1 MVDKRKDVAAPAPD
15 ADARHCWQQENAV
28 EFAAQARWHELNP
41 HPLGDI
47 LVDPRDGADP
57 LPISV
62 NNAPHRY
69 P

>member
-15 ADARHCWQQENAV
+15 ADARRCWQQENAV

-57 LPISV
+57 
-62 NNAPHRY
+62 
-69 P
+69 